1 MDFDWKGV
9 LKTVAPGLATAFG
22 GPLAGMAVAAIG
34 NALGV
39 SEPTQEKIQAAL
51 AGATPEDM
59 LKVKLAEQQFV
70 KDMRTL
76 DVDLDRIAA
85 GDRDSARK
93 MQVETKSRI
102 PAMLAALVTTG
113 FFGIL
118 IGMMTGQFVT
128 KDSPELLLLVG
139 SLATAWGMVIS
150 FYFGSSAGSQ
160 AKDSTIRAMQK

>member
-1 MDFDWKGV
+1 
-9 LKTVAPGLATAFG
+9 
-22 GPLAGMAVAAIG
+22 
-34 NALGV
+34 
-39 SEPTQEKIQAAL
+39 
-51 AGATPEDM
+51 
-59 LKVKLAEQQFV
+59 
-70 KDMRTL
+70 
-76 DVDLDRIAA
+76 
-85 GDRDSARK
+85 
-93 MQVETKSRI
+93 
-102 PAMLAALVTTG
+102 LVTTG